1 MYLYLF
7 DYSKKYQ
14 TWGGGRVK
22 TSKEEISEL
31 KKAKKEG
38 TFAEA

>member
-1 MYLYLF
+1 MYLYLII
-7 DYSKKYQ
+7 SKKYQ
-14 TWGGGRVK
+14 TWGGGRIK

-38 TFAEA
+38 NFAEA

>member
-1 MYLYLF
+1 MCYYIII
-7 DYSKKYQ
+7 SKKYQ
-14 TWGGGRVK
+14 TWGGGRIK

-38 TFAEA
+38 NFAEA